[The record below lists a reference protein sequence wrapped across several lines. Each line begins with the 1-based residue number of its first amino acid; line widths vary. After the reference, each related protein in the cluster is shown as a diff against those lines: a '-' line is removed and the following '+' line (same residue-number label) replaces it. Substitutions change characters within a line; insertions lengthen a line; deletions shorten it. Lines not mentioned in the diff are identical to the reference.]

1 MYVCM
6 PNNLYMC
13 ACVLHVRV
21 FVYWHLSLTF
31 LSCSLRGCIA
41 CFVIFICLCR
51 NTDIIAVYTS
61 RCRVHPSFTHTHN
74 THINIHM
81 LLHVF
86 ECVVSQQNIARNGTE
101 WHGIREF
108 HGSVPFRAIPCL
120 IFFYFFDFFIKM
132 GSPMNFKGTYRSK
145 KCIRVLTALY
155 GWH

>member
-1 MYVCM
+1 M

-21 FVYWHLSLTF
+21 FVYWHLCLTF

-86 ECVVSQQNIARNGTE
+86 ECVCMCVCVCASARVCECVSKVHLRVPACVDVWVYVSVFVAKARAVCCVCAVCVLCVYICE
-101 WHGIREF
+101 V
-108 HGSVPFRAIPCL
+108 SVL
-120 IFFYFFDFFIKM
+120 
-132 GSPMNFKGTYRSK
+132 
-145 KCIRVLTALY
+145 RVCCVV
-155 GWH
+155 